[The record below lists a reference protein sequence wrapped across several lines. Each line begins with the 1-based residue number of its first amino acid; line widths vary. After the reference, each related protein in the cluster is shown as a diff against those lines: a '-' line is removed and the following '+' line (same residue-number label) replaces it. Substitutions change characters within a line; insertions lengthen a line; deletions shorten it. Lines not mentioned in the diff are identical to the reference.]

1 MLDSRLGR
9 VVYLLVRNDLV
20 WRRLS
25 HEERAR
31 VLTANAVVN
40 TTREDWSP
48 ETYGGLRTTGSE
60 TWDSDHSRQDTDKGT
75 ALLEVLSERRPR
87 SVLEVGPGSGF
98 YTRTIC
104 ECDSVTRYTAI
115 DINGGFLEYLRPR
128 LDRFAGQ
135 AGRPFSFELICDDF
149 RQRSFVAPFDL
160 VVLLSTVH
168 HIPDRVD
175 LFAYLCAATAEGG
188 AIFCYEPS
196 HYLPR
201 LRKLVRKCLR
211 PGYPKAG
218 SISTHH
224 MCSFGEFRKIA
235 RRVPDLALD
244 RTWCVCS
251 DRVNR
256 HPVARH
262 SDLARRW
269 MSYEI
274 GALFGKKAAG
284 HRPTVEANPITEA
297 TATK

>member
-1 MLDSRLGR
+1 VLDSRLGR

-60 TWDSDHSRQDTDKGT
+60 TWDSDHSREDTDKGS

-87 SVLEVGPGSGF
+87 SVLEVGPGSGY

-104 ECDSVTRYTAI
+104 ECESVTRYTAI

-135 AGRPFSFELICDDF
+135 AGRPFTFELICDDF
-149 RQRSFVAPFDL
+149 RQRSFADPYDL

-175 LFAYLCAATAEGG
+175 LFACLCAATAEGG

-196 HYLPR
+196 HYFPR

-211 PGYPKAG
+211 PGYPMAG
-218 SISTHH
+218 DISTHH
-224 MCSFGEFRKIA
+224 MCSYGEFRQVA
-235 RRVPDLALD
+235 RSVPDLELQPI
-244 RTWCVCS
+244 RYVCS
-251 DRVNR
+251 ESMAR
-256 HPVARH
+256 HPVVRR
-262 SDLARRW
+262 SQLVRRW
-269 MSYEI
+269 MSYEM
-274 GALFGKKAAG
+274 GVVFRKRASVRAE
-284 HRPTVEANPITEA
+284 R
-297 TATK
+297 